1 MSSSGEFF
9 DHPNRRFDFIVQLI
23 CALMVVAMVVLI
35 IAQIPL
41 VLIAGFPLLLSL
53 LIGITCL
60 GLIPFMLLPT
70 ISSPAV
76 TISREGVEIHPRL
89 WRDQFVPWSEITAVK
104 RYPLMPSKG
113 SEKTRELMVGRR
125 KYTVMDGVML
135 IMPSLPFVFRF
146 HGLLVSEGFNGVIA
160 LTNRT
165 HANYARLITLIP
177 GAEDIP
183 PLGE

>member
-9 DHPNRRFDFIVQLI
+9 DHPSPRFDFFVQII
-23 CALMVVAMVVLI
+23 CALMVAAMVVLI

-53 LIGITCL
+53 LVVITCL

-76 TISREGVEIHPRL
+76 TVSREGIELHPRL
-89 WRDQFVPWSEITAVK
+89 WRGRFVPWSEISAVK

-113 SEKTRELMVGRR
+113 SERTRELLVGRR

-135 IMPSLPFVFRF
+135 LIPTLPFVFRF
-146 HGLLVSEGFNGVIA
+146 HGLLVSEGFTGVIA

-165 HANYARLITLIP
+165 HANYDRLITLIP
-177 GAEDIP
+177 GAADIP